1 MRSPSASRSYL
12 DARSAKI
19 LAQVGLAGRKVAAH
33 AGTTGRQAR
42 GDQGCPCSDWTR
54 LDRTVR
60 AGVRPK
66 TFPRTAVA
74 RAVHGSGLVARHAQP
89 NMIVNVLTVPPFLR
103 SAVGGAPR
111 SQFWADFAKTEICH
125 GARTRRWRRRIAGS
139 SRARRSML
147 PNLRYRDRWLFST
160 IVNVLMLPPLEDR
173 DPYNMH
179 RNIGSCQTL
188 KEQSPRLL
196 TTISPVVEAKRR
208 PFACAVPCP
217 R

>member
-1 MRSPSASRSYL
+1 MRSPSASCSYL

-19 LAQVGLAGRKVAAH
+19 LAQVGLLGRKVAAH

-160 IVNVLMLPPLEDR
+160 IVNVLMLPPLEDMR
-173 DPYNMH
+173 PKCTLAGGGLLICFPY
-179 RNIGSCQTL
+179 
-188 KEQSPRLL
+188 
-196 TTISPVVEAKRR
+196 
-208 PFACAVPCP
+208 
-217 R
+217 

>member
-1 MRSPSASRSYL
+1 MPRTRPDVRSPSASCSYL

-19 LAQVGLAGRKVAAH
+19 LAQVGLLGRKVAAH

-160 IVNVLMLPPLEDR
+160 IVNVLMALPLEDR
-173 DPYNMH
+173 PFS
-179 RNIGSCQTL
+179 SC
-188 KEQSPRLL
+188 EI
-196 TTISPVVEAKRR
+196 IS
-208 PFACAVPCP
+208 FS
-217 R
+217 